1 MDKRSKPHILMLL
14 TQDLDSPS
22 GLGRYFPLAKYLVRE
37 DFQVTILA
45 LHSNFA
51 EVEEKIV
58 VQEGVVIHYV
68 AQMHVRKTGNKTHY
82 FSPLQLLKVSW
93 QALKKLYSEAINE
106 QPDLIFVGKPHPM
119 NSLAALRLAK
129 KKSIPLVVDCD
140 DFEAESNKTQ
150 GNWQKRVLAYFEQ
163 MLPKKADLVTTNTY
177 FMLDRLSSSGVPK
190 EKILYLPNGVDR
202 ERFFEPSAEE
212 VARLREELGLN
223 GFKVVG
229 YFGSLNLANHP
240 VDLLVRSFA
249 EVVESGGN
257 FKLLIVGSGGD
268 FEKLQTLAGELG
280 ISNRVVFTGR
290 VNPDKMNLYYKLA
303 DVSVD
308 PANDT
313 MADRGR
319 CPLKLFESWQMGVP
333 VVTSDVGDRKILAG
347 ELSAALLTEPANE
360 KSMAQGLLSLLTN
373 AKLRQQMSNAA
384 SLRAK
389 SYDWASLAR
398 TLRAKLEGL
407 LNSKS

>member
-14 TQDLDSPS
+14 TQDLNSPS

-106 QPDLIFVGKPHPM
+106 RPDLIFVGKPHPM
-119 NSLAALRLAK
+119 NGLAALRLAK
-129 KKSIPLVVDCD
+129 KKTIPLVVDCD

-150 GNWQKRVLAYFEQ
+150 GNWQKKVLAYFEQ
-163 MLPKKADLVTTNTY
+163 MLPKKAGLVTTNTY
-177 FMLDRLSSSGVPK
+177 FMLDRLSSNGVPK
-190 EKILYLPNGVDR
+190 EKIQYLPNGVDR

-212 VARLREELGLN
+212 VTRLREKLGLN

-249 EVVESGGN
+249 EVAESAGDI
-257 FKLLIVGSGGD
+257 KLLIVGSGAD

-290 VNPDKMNLYYKLA
+290 INPDKMNLYYKLA

-308 PANDT
+308 PVNDT

-347 ELSAALLTEPANE
+347 EPSAALLCKPGDMMDLARNIN
-360 KSMAQGLLSLLTN
+360 KVLSNPDLLNQLSKQGADN
-373 AKLRQQMSNAA
+373 NK
-384 SLRAK
+384 K
-389 SYDWASLAR
+389 YDWASISETFIQQIEIL
-398 TLRAKLEGL
+398 
-407 LNSKS
+407 SKD

>member
-1 MDKRSKPHILMLL
+1 MDKTAKPHILMLL
-14 TQDLDSPS
+14 TQDLESPS
-22 GLGRYFPLAKYLVRE
+22 GLGRYFPLAKYLARE

-51 EVEEKIV
+51 EVKEKKV
-58 VQEGVVIHYV
+58 VQEGVAIHYV
-68 AQMHVRKTGNKTHY
+68 AQMHVLKTGNKTHY
-82 FSPLQLLKVSW
+82 FSPLQLLKVSR

-119 NSLAALRLAK
+119 NGLAALRLAK
-129 KKSIPLVVDCD
+129 KKSIPLIVDCD
-140 DFEAESNKTQ
+140 DFETESNKTK
-150 GNWQKRVLAYFEQ
+150 GKWQKSVLAYFEQ
-163 MLPKKADLVTTNTY
+163 MLPKRADLVTTNTH

-190 EKILYLPNGVDR
+190 EKIQYLPNGVDR

-212 VARLREELGLN
+212 VTRLREKLGLN

-249 EVVESGGN
+249 EVAESAGDI
-257 FKLLIVGSGGD
+257 KLLIVGSGAD

-290 VNPDKMNLYYKLA
+290 INPDKMNLYYKLA

-308 PANDT
+308 PVNDT

-347 ELSAALLTEPANE
+347 EPSAALLCKPGDMMDLARNIN
-360 KSMAQGLLSLLTN
+360 KVLSNPDLLNQLSKQGADN
-373 AKLRQQMSNAA
+373 NK
-384 SLRAK
+384 K
-389 SYDWASLAR
+389 YDWASISETFIQQIEIL
-398 TLRAKLEGL
+398 
-407 LNSKS
+407 SKD